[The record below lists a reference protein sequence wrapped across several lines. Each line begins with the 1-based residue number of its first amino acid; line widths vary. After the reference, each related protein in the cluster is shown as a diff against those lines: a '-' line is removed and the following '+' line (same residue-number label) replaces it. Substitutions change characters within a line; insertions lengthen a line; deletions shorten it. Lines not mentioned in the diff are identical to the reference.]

1 LAQVR
6 KKNPLTDD
14 QVKYLKSQ
22 NLIEGRKPNFHISLQ
37 IANHSGERAQ
47 YIKNR
52 ALDDQHYKQL
62 ITKYLVGFG
71 SAKRL
76 DINGLLLDKLPD
88 VLSLE
93 QKNNKVKNLL
103 QALKQ
108 EGVIKSQGKSWRMSK
123 RY

>member
-1 LAQVR
+1 
-6 KKNPLTDD
+6 
-14 QVKYLKSQ
+14 
-22 NLIEGRKPNFHISLQ
+22 
-37 IANHSGERAQ
+37 
-47 YIKNR
+47 
-52 ALDDQHYKQL
+52 L

-76 DINGLLLDKLPD
+76 DINGLLLDKLPE

-123 RY
+123 RD